1 LNDGLKSLEQR
12 MDTQIAILYEIQD
25 YFKKRAE
32 VELQYSRDLDKLNK
46 SILEKHKSEK
56 KKYI

>member
-1 LNDGLKSLEQR
+1 